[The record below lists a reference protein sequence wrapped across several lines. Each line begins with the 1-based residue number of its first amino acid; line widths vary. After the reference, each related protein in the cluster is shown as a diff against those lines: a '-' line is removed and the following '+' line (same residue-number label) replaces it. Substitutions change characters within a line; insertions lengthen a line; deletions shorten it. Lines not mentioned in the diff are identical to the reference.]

1 MDRAGAGS
9 AIGAG
14 KGMIGLCWREF
25 MRSGGAMAHDVFLS
39 YSDKDKTVADAVRR
53 ALEQNR
59 IRVWMAPRDVI
70 PGAAWA
76 ETIMRAI
83 KGAKVMVLLLSG
95 SANESM
101 TVRNEVKRAVDYNVA
116 ILPVRIEN
124 VAPHGSLEL
133 HIGSR
138 RWLDVITQPF
148 EQQLERLARAV
159 KQLLE
164 LEFARRSDAIP
175 PGPAEIEREASKPRA
190 PTPPAKP

>member
-1 MDRAGAGS
+1 
-9 AIGAG
+9 
-14 KGMIGLCWREF
+14 
-25 MRSGGAMAHDVFLS
+25 MAHDVFLS
-39 YSDKDKTVADAVRR
+39 YSDKDKAAAYAVRQ
-53 ALEQNR
+53 ALERNR

-138 RWLDVITQPF
+138 RWLDAITQPF
-148 EQQLERLARAV
+148 EQHLERLARAV

-164 LEFARRSDAIP
+164 PEFARRSDAIP
-175 PGPAEIEREASKPRA
+175 PGPAEIEREVSKPRA
-190 PTPPAKP
+190 PTPASPAKPYQRVDEVTSA